1 MPRRSSALLSTDR
14 EVAGAK
20 PPSNGGKAA
29 EYRVDG
35 TPNLVL
41 RVWSSGR
48 RTWSFWLKRRKTDR
62 WQKYSIGAYPTVSLA
77 LARQEAQRL
86 GRSIIEGID
95 PIDARN
101 AFKHALTVRT
111 LGESYIKRHAKPK
124 KRSWEEDERKLK
136 KEVYPV
142 LGSIRAE
149 DVAKT
154 DLVRLLNAIVDRGAP
169 IQGNR
174 TLALLR
180 KLFNFAVAEGYLER
194 SPAQGIPSRAN
205 ERIRTRTL
213 KPDEIAAFWL
223 ALGGIGFDAVTA
235 DALRLQLL
243 LGARVREI
251 TGMRRNELALDNDC
265 PIWTLP
271 KERAKGN
278 RDVPRPLPDA
288 ALAIVRRRLAASPK
302 SEFVFAS
309 PLNPKQCLTP
319 RAPSRAVQRAGERGL
334 IASKFTPHDLRRT
347 CRTGL
352 AELGVAEIVAK
363 KILGHAPLR
372 SDVTASVYDQHD
384 YLREMHAALERWEMR
399 VAEIVASTR
408 IMTATGNAFA
418 VEAEISLD
426 C

>member
-62 WQKYSIGAYPTVSLA
+62 WQKYSIGAYPAVSLA

-86 GRSIIEGID
+86 SRSLIEGID

-101 AFKHALTVRT
+101 ASKHAFTVKA
-111 LGESYIKRHAKPK
+111 LGETYIKRHAKPK

-136 KEVYPV
+136 REVYPTV
-142 LGSIRAE
+142 GAFRAE
-149 DVAKT
+149 DVTKA
-154 DLVRLLNAIVDRGAP
+154 DLVRLLDAIVDRGAP

-174 TLALLR
+174 ALALLR

-194 SPAQGIPSRAN
+194 SPAHGIPIRAH
-205 ERIRTRTL
+205 EQIRTRTL
-213 KPDEIAAFWL
+213 KPDEIAALWL

-251 TGMRRNELALDNDC
+251 TGMRRDELALASDC

-271 KERAKGN
+271 KARAKGN
-278 RDVPRPLPDA
+278 RDVPRPLPPA
-288 ALAIVRRRLAASPK
+288 ALAIVHRRMAAGGN
-302 SEFVFAS
+302 SEYVFAS
-309 PLNPKQCLTP
+309 PLDPQHPLTP
-319 RAPSRAVQRAGERGL
+319 RAPSRAVQRARERGL
-334 IASKFTPHDLRRT
+334 IPRGFTPHDLRRT

-363 KILGHAPLR
+363 KILGHVPAR
-372 SDVTASVYDQHD
+372 SDVTASVYDQ
-384 YLREMHAALERWEMR
+384 YGYIAEMR
-399 VAEIVASTR
+399 VALELWEGKIQTLISC
-408 IMTATGNAFA
+408 TALPLATSAIA
-418 VEAEISLD
+418 EARA
-426 C
+426 